1 MVLQYYKILI
11 FVQVHNIVKP
21 VVWKIIFVKGKHGK
35 SFIKCYD
42 CFYFHGIVDEYWE
55 IDIIVLLF
63 PKLEVNSNYAKL
75 VKISS

>member
-1 MVLQYYKILI
+1 MVLQYYKIPI
-11 FVQVHNIVKP
+11 F
-21 VVWKIIFVKGKHGK
+21 VVWKIIFVKGKHEK
-35 SFIKCYD
+35 SFIKCFD